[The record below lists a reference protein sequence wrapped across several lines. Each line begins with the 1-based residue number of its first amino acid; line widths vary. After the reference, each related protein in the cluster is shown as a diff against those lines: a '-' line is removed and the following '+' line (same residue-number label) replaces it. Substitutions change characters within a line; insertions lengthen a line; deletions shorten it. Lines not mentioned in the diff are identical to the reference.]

1 MKIHT
6 YDTLQLSASIVA
18 IGGFDGVHKGHQ
30 KLIDSARR
38 HAEKLQ
44 LHFVVY
50 TFDPPPR
57 VFFQEVR
64 LLTPLPEKLNR
75 LRRLGVQH
83 VVIAP
88 FDTLY
93 ASRKAEEFHDELQ
106 KLNPLGI
113 WVGNNFKY
121 GVKRKGN
128 VDLLKEEFAVHILEP
143 VRCASGEIISSSR
156 IRKLFED
163 KIQSEA
169 KQLLGWD

>member
-1 MKIHT
+1 M
-6 YDTLQLSASIVA
+6 A

-44 LHFVVY
+44 LPFVVY

-106 KLNPLGI
+106 KLNPLGNM
-113 WVGNNFKY
+113 G
-121 GVKRKGN
+121 RK
-128 VDLLKEEFAVHILEP
+128 
-143 VRCASGEIISSSR
+143 
-156 IRKLFED
+156 
-163 KIQSEA
+163 
-169 KQLLGWD
+169 